1 MDKNPLHNNSSNP
14 RIVVANK
21 SKKLDRS
28 GTVDIADTLIY
39 THTLMYGKYAEDL
52 SEYAKDE
59 SKKLKLYKK
68 RQRAE
73 DKLCEQRR
81 LNYNRTLLCRGF
93 SWLLDH
99 TLSRFGEEWIF
110 LALLGIIMAFI
121 SFGVDLGVN
130 ICTNSR
136 IILYREI
143 FNSSVLLQY
152 IAWILPTICLVL
164 FAAGFTHLV
173 APQAVGSGI
182 PEMKTI
188 LRGVVLKEYLT
199 FKTFL
204 VKVVGLTAA
213 LGSGIPIG
221 KEGPFVHIASIVATL
236 LSKLRFHRIYENKS
250 RYSEMLSVACAV
262 GIGACFAAPIG
273 GVLFSIEATT
283 TYFAV
288 RNCWRGFF
296 SAFCGSS
303 VFLLM
308 AVWFQNADTVRAL
321 FLTNFTSEF
330 PFAPQELFVYSL
342 MGVVCGFLG
351 AGYVWLH
358 RWYVTFIRTNK
369 TINEFLQ
376 KNRFLYPTIIAFVVA
391 TISFPLGTGQFFGA
405 ELSTHEQLTEL
416 FSNFTWSGND
426 PTVGQAAIISHWKT
440 PGTSIFLN
448 LACYVLFTYV
458 FSIICYTLPVPSGS
472 FIPVFKIGAGFGR
485 LFGELMHIIFP
496 QGVWYGG
503 ILSSIIPGG
512 YAVVGAA
519 AFSSAVTHTVSEAV
533 IIFEITGQVT
543 HVVPVMVASL
553 IANAVAEMLQPSMY
567 DSMILIKKLPYL
579 PDLLP
584 TSSRM
589 YSTWVEDFMQRDVKF
604 IWPAMNYKELKG
616 LLVKNQHIRSW
627 PLVDNP
633 DNMILLGAVQRSE
646 LMEMVQRQI
655 SKEKRLIVAHDRF
668 KMAEEKALENEQ
680 LEYEQKHQLERRRSS
695 RFEVTPAP
703 DILKLELGIGKK
715 STEELSTTTME
726 TPKSILKK
734 STSFTLN
741 PTADYK
747 TDNERRLQELF
758 KKSNF
763 LQDIEKGMHRSQI
776 SGSLKKVHHSH
787 DSLMDMTPE
796 DRKLWECEE
805 MARVID
811 MEQHNVPIDPSP
823 FQLVER
829 TSISKVHTLFNM
841 VGINHAYVT
850 KIGRLVG
857 VVGLAELRK
866 AIEDINSNS
875 FVMQSEE
882 KCVETKPLMKIEKN
896 GKNPIVLISSSEIG
910 TDSETDSKTPLNP

>member
-1 MDKNPLHNNSSNP
+1 MEKDPLHNDSSP
-14 RIVVANK
+14 KIVAK
-21 SKKLDRS
+21 PKKIDRS
-28 GTVDIADTLIY
+28 GSVEVADTLTY

-52 SEYAKDE
+52 SDYAKDE
-59 SKKLKLYKK
+59 SKRLKLYEK

-73 DKLCEQRR
+73 DKRFERER
-81 LNYNRTLLCRGF
+81 LKYNRSLMCRGF
-93 SWLLDH
+93 YWLLDH

-130 ICTNSR
+130 ICTNGR
-136 IILYREI
+136 MFLYRDI
-143 FNSSVLLQY
+143 FNSSILLQFV
-152 IAWILPTICLVL
+152 AWIVPSICLVL
-164 FAAGFTHLV
+164 FACGFTHLV

-199 FKTFL
+199 FKTLL
-204 VKVVGLTAA
+204 VKVIGLTAA
-213 LGSGIPIG
+213 LGAGIPIG

-250 RYSEMLSVACAV
+250 RYTEMLSVACAV

-308 AVWFQNADTVRAL
+308 AVWFQNADTVKPL

-342 MGVVCGFLG
+342 MGVICGFLG

-358 RWYVTFIRTNK
+358 RWYVTYIRTNK
-369 TINEFLQ
+369 TINNFLQ
-376 KNRFLYPTIIAFVVA
+376 KNRFLYPTIIAFIVA
-391 TISFPLGTGQFFGA
+391 TISFPLGTGQFFGS

-416 FSNFTWSGND
+416 FSNFTWSGDD
-426 PTVGQAAIISHWKT
+426 PTVGQANIISHWKT
-440 PGTSIFLN
+440 PGGSIFLN
-448 LACYVLFTYV
+448 LTCYVLFTYI
-458 FSIICYTLPVPSGS
+458 FSIICYTLPLPSGS

-589 YSTWVEDFMQRDVKF
+589 YSTMVDDFMQRDVKF
-604 IWPAMNYKELKG
+604 IWPEMTYQELKD
-616 LLVKNQHIRSW
+616 LLVKNRHIRGW
-627 PLVDNP
+627 PLVDTP
-633 DNMILLGAVQRSE
+633 ENMILLGSIQKAE
-646 LMEMVQRQI
+646 LLGMVQRQI
-655 SKEKRLIVAHDRF
+655 CKEKRQNIAHDRY
-668 KMAEEKALENEQ
+668 KMAEEQALEKEK
-680 LEYEQKHQLERRRSS
+680 LEYEEKLLHERRRSS
-695 RFEVTPAP
+695 RFEVTPAL
-703 DILKLELGIGKK
+703 DILDLESAKK
-715 STEELSTTTME
+715 STEELSDSTTLE

-734 STSFTLN
+734 STSFTLSPSN
-741 PTADYK
+741 EYK
-747 TDNERRLQELF
+747 SDNERRLQDIF
-758 KKSNF
+758 NKSHF
-763 LQDIEKGMHRSQI
+763 LQDIEKGLHKSSTS
-776 SGSLKKVHHSH
+776 SGSLKKVHVSH
-787 DSLMDMTPE
+787 DTLMDMSPE

-805 MARVID
+805 MAKVINF
-811 MEQHNVPIDPSP
+811 EEHNVCIDPSP

-829 TSISKVHTLFNM
+829 TNISKVHTLFNM

-857 VVGLAELRK
+857 VVGLTELRK

-875 FVMQSEE
+875 FAMQSDSDE
-882 KCVETKPLMKIEKN
+882 KCVESKPLLIIEKN
-896 GKNPIVLISSSEIG
+896 GKNPTVMVIPSELG
-910 TDSETDSKTPLNP
+910 SDSETDSKTALSPY